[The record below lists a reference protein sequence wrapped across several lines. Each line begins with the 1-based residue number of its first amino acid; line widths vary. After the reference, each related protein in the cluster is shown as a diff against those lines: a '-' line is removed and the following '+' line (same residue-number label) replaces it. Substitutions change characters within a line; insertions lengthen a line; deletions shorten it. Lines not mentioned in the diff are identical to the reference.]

1 MMTFENIGRGRGDFG
16 GGTKDRKRGG
26 VETMAGRKRIVRNMT
41 MQEQAEEILRRAK
54 EKGVSGNFFFVTTFQ
69 RYQVQMRI
77 LERLEEE
84 IESTGTTITKTYV
97 KGRENLCTNPAI
109 AEYNK
114 TATAANSTVS
124 TLIQIIEKLS
134 EEQVKESK
142 LFKLMEAM
150 NDE

>member
-1 MMTFENIGRGRGDFG
+1 
-16 GGTKDRKRGG
+16 
-26 VETMAGRKRIVRNMT
+26 MARKRIVKNMT
-41 MQEQAEEILRRAK
+41 LQEQAQEILRRAT
-54 EKGVSGNFFFVTTFQ
+54 EKGVSGNFFFVTTFK
-69 RYQVQMRI
+69 RYQVQLKI
-77 LERLEEE
+77 LTELEME
-84 IESTGTTITKTYV
+84 IQRTGTTITKTYV

-114 TATAANSTVS
+114 TSTAANSTVS

-150 NDE
+150 GDD

>member
-1 MMTFENIGRGRGDFG
+1 
-16 GGTKDRKRGG
+16 
-26 VETMAGRKRIVRNMT
+26 MARKRIVKNMT
-41 MQEQAEEILRRAK
+41 LQEQANEILRRAT
-54 EKGVSGNFFFVTTFQ
+54 EKGVSGNFFFVTTFK
-69 RYQVQMRI
+69 RYQVQLKI
-77 LERLEEE
+77 LTELEGE
-84 IESTGTTITKTYV
+84 IQRTGTTITKTYV

-114 TATAANSTVS
+114 TSTAANSTVS